1 MSGAQRALWT
11 FLMYTLVGPFF
22 AAIVIAAVLVLA
34 PLLGLGALLPENM
47 PPLGAAAITT
57 FVWAVIPA
65 VLVALA
71 LSPIA
76 LRQENVGWILAAIAG
91 AVAFAISAT
100 LFPIGME
107 GARPYLTFL
116 AGLIAL
122 AVREVLVRA
131 GVLTA

>member
-1 MSGAQRALWT
+1 MSGGQRALWT

-22 AAIVIAAVLVLA
+22 AAVVVALALVLA
-34 PLLGLGALLPENM
+34 PPLGLGGLLADNLPQ
-47 PPLGAAAITT
+47 LGAAAITT

-65 VLVALA
+65 VLVALT

-76 LRQENVGWILAAIAG
+76 LRQDSIGWIVVAVAG

-107 GARPYLTFL
+107 SARPYLAFL
-116 AGLIAL
+116 AGLISL
-122 AVREVLVRA
+122 AVREVLVRT
-131 GVLTA
+131 GVFAA

>member
-22 AAIVIAAVLVLA
+22 AAILIAVVLTLA
-34 PLLGLGALLPENM
+34 PPLGLGPLLPANV
-47 PPLGAAAITT
+47 PPVGTAAITT

-71 LSPIA
+71 LCPIA
-76 LRQENVGWILAAIAG
+76 LRQENVGWIVAAIAG
-91 AVAFAISAT
+91 AVAFAICAT

-107 GARPYLTFL
+107 GARPNLTFL
-116 AGLIAL
+116 AGLVSL
-122 AVREVLVRA
+122 AVRDVLLRA

>member
-1 MSGAQRALWT
+1 MGGAQRATWT

-22 AAIVIAAVLVLA
+22 AAVFVAAALALA
-34 PLLGLGALLPENM
+34 PPLGLGALLPENV
-47 PPLGAAAITT
+47 PTLGAAAVMT
-57 FVWAVIPA
+57 FVWAMIPA

-76 LRQENVGWILAAIAG
+76 LRQESIGWFVAAVAG
-91 AVAFAISAT
+91 AVAFIISDT
-100 LFPIGME
+100 LFPVGME
-107 GARPYLTFL
+107 SARPYFAFL
-116 AGLIAL
+116 AGMISI

>member
-1 MSGAQRALWT
+1 MWT

-22 AAIVIAAVLVLA
+22 AAVVVALALALV
-34 PLLGLGALLPENM
+34 PPLGLGALLPDNL
-47 PPLGAAAITT
+47 PPPGVAAITT

-65 VLVALA
+65 VLVALT

-76 LRQENVGWILAAIAG
+76 LRQDNVGWIVVAVAG

-116 AGLIAL
+116 AGLISL
-122 AVREVLVRA
+122 AVRDVLVRA
-131 GVLTA
+131 GVFTA

>member
-1 MSGAQRALWT
+1 
-11 FLMYTLVGPFF
+11 MYTLVGPFF
-22 AAIVIAAVLVLA
+22 AAVLVVVALALA
-34 PLLGLGALLPENM
+34 PPLGLGALLPENL

-76 LRQENVGWILAAIAG
+76 LRQDSVGWIVAAVAG

-107 GARPYLTFL
+107 GARPYLAFL
-116 AGLIAL
+116 AGLISL

>member
-22 AAIVIAAVLVLA
+22 AAVFIAVALALA
-34 PLLGLGALLPENM
+34 PPLGFGALLPANV
-47 PPLGAAAITT
+47 PPLGVAAITT

-65 VLVALA
+65 VLVALTLA
-71 LSPIA
+71 PIA
-76 LRQENVGWILAAIAG
+76 LRQENVGWIVAAVAG

-131 GVLTA
+131 GVLSA

>member
-1 MSGAQRALWT
+1 
-11 FLMYTLVGPFF
+11 MYTLVGPFF
-22 AAIVIAAVLVLA
+22 AAVVVAVALVLA
-34 PLLGLGALLPENM
+34 PPLGLGALLPDNL

-65 VLVALA
+65 VLVALT

-76 LRQENVGWILAAIAG
+76 LRQDSVGWIVAAVAG

-116 AGLIAL
+116 AGLISL
-122 AVREVLVRA
+122 AVREVLVRT
-131 GVLTA
+131 GVFTA

>member
-1 MSGAQRALWT
+1 MSGGQRALWT

-22 AAIVIAAVLVLA
+22 AAVVVAVALVLA
-34 PLLGLGALLPENM
+34 PPLGLGGLLPDNL

-65 VLVALA
+65 VLVALT

-76 LRQENVGWILAAIAG
+76 LRQDSIGWIVVAVAG

-107 GARPYLTFL
+107 SARPYLAFL
-116 AGLIAL
+116 AGLISL
-122 AVREVLVRA
+122 AVREVLVRT
-131 GVLTA
+131 GVFAA

>member
-1 MSGAQRALWT
+1 MWT

-22 AAIVIAAVLVLA
+22 AAVIVAVAFVLA
-34 PLLGLGALLPENM
+34 PPLGLVALLPDNL
-47 PPLGAAAITT
+47 PPLGAAVITT

-65 VLVALA
+65 VLVALT

-76 LRQENVGWILAAIAG
+76 LRQDSVGWIVVAVAG
-91 AVAFAISAT
+91 AVAFAISTT

-107 GARPYLTFL
+107 GERPYLTFL
-116 AGLIAL
+116 AGLISL

>member
-1 MSGAQRALWT
+1 MSGGQRALWT

-22 AAIVIAAVLVLA
+22 AAVVVAVALALA
-34 PLLGLGALLPENM
+34 PPLGLGALLPDNL

-65 VLVALA
+65 VLVALT

-76 LRQENVGWILAAIAG
+76 LRQDNVGWIVVAVAG

-116 AGLIAL
+116 AGLISL

-131 GVLTA
+131 GVFTA